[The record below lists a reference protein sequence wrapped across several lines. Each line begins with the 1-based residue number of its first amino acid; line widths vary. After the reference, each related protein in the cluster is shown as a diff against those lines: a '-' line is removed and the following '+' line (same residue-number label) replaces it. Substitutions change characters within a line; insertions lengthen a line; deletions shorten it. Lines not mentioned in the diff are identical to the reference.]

1 MAGMNLVQKLLA
13 RHAIEG
19 AFFDTGKPSSAL
31 QGKELPIRIDQ
42 TLTQDTTGTMAYLQF
57 EALGVEHIQTER
69 SVSYVDHNTLQV
81 GFENA
86 DDHTY
91 LQDVAAKYGIIFS
104 RPGNGIC
111 HQVHLE
117 RFGVPGKTLLGSDSH
132 TPTAG
137 ALGMLAIGAGGLDVA
152 LAMAGLPFSF
162 PYPKIVRI
170 NLKGRLGPMVS
181 AKDIILEIL
190 RRLTVKGG
198 VGKIFEYSGEGVKT
212 LTIPQRATIA
222 NMGAELGA
230 TTSVFPS
237 DEQTQCFLE
246 AQGRGQDFVPLAADA
261 DAAYDEEIE
270 IDLSALEPLIALP
283 HMPDKV
289 VPVRTVAGT
298 PVDQCFIGSCT
309 NASYCDLAVSAKI
322 LKGRHVAERTSLV
335 IAPGSRQTLLMI
347 SRAGILTDLIEA
359 GARILESAC
368 GPCIGIGQAPRTGG
382 ISLRTSNRNFEG
394 RSGTRDAFVYL
405 VSAETAAASAITG
418 VITDPRDMGS
428 IEPPCGPDPM
438 VVDDSM
444 IIFPKPEGRS
454 QTIRRGPNIAP
465 LPDFEPIPN
474 TIQGEVL
481 LVMSDNIT
489 TDHILPA
496 GSKILSLRSNLP
508 AISEYC
514 FNALDPSFPKRA
526 RAAVG
531 GILVAGENYGQG
543 SSREHAALAPRFLG
557 VRAVI
562 AKSYARIHHQ
572 NLVNAGIVP
581 LVFDNPRDA
590 AKTRQGDR
598 LTIENLFEG
607 LRDNRIE
614 VQNLT
619 TGESFTTKHTLSER
633 QIEILRAGGAL
644 NAARRALK
652 ELTGT
657 RETTP
662 QEDQP

>member
-13 RHAIEG
+13 SH
-19 AFFDTGKPSSAL
+19 TGGESLFTTKNSSSL
-31 QGKELPIRIDQ
+31 LGKEVPIGIDQ

-57 EALGVEHIQTER
+57 EALGVDHIKTER

-170 NLKGRLGPMVS
+170 HLKGRLGPMLS
-181 AKDIILEIL
+181 AKDIILELL

-198 VGKIFEYSGEGVKT
+198 VGKIFEYSGEGVNT

-237 DEQTQCFLE
+237 DEQTRRFLE
-246 AQGRGQDFVPLAADA
+246 AQGRGQDFVPLAADP
-261 DAAYDEEIE
+261 DASYDEEIE

-289 VPVRTVAGT
+289 VSVRSVAGK

-309 NASYCDLAVSAKI
+309 NSSYYDLAMSAKI
-322 LKGRHVAERTSLV
+322 LKGRHVAENTSLV
-335 IAPGSRQTLLMI
+335 ISPGSRQTLLMI
-347 SRAGILTDLIEA
+347 SRAGILSDLIEA
-359 GARILESAC
+359 GARILEPAC

-394 RSGTRDAFVYL
+394 RSGTKDAFLYL

-418 VITDPRDMGS
+418 VITDPRDVGG
-428 IEPPCGPDPM
+428 IEAPRVPDHAL
-438 VVDDSM
+438 VDDSM

-465 LPDFEPIPN
+465 LPEFAPIPN
-474 TIQGEVL
+474 MIEGEVL
-481 LVMSDNIT
+481 LVMGDNIT

-514 FNALDPSFPKRA
+514 FNALDPSFPERA
-526 RAAVG
+526 RAASG

-543 SSREHAALAPRFLG
+543 SSREHAALSPRFLG
-557 VRAVI
+557 VCAVI

-581 LVFDNPRDA
+581 LIFANPYDA
-590 AKTRQGDR
+590 ATIRQGDI
-598 LTIENLFEG
+598 LTISNLFEG
-607 LRDNRIE
+607 IRDNRIK
-614 VQNLT
+614 VQNRRT
-619 TGESFTTKHTLSER
+619 AEVFMTKHNLSER

-644 NAARRALK
+644 NAARRAL
-652 ELTGT
+652 EQHNN
-657 RETTP
+657 P
-662 QEDQP
+662 PNVAQQENPL